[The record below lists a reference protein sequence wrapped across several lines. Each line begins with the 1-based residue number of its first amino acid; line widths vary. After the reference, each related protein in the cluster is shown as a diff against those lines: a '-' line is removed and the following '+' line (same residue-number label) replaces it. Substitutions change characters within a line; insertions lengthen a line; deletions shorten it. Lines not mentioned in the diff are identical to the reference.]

1 MKKQIILLL
10 LVAMLACLLA
20 APVAADVTLVMTVST
35 SKTSV
40 SAGDVITVTVSIS
53 ETDNC
58 SSVGLGIQY
67 DVNAFEM
74 VENSFDPLVAHTQ
87 ASCKYN
93 AAAKGYVASI
103 MLESTQK
110 VSGALFT
117 FQLKVKEGVAIG
129 ASYEISGKTSIRVGG
144 TTSSC
149 GINKATVKIVCA
161 HKYDNDCDTA
171 CNACG
176 EKREIQHKYDGGKV
190 TTAATCA
197 KEGVKTYTCTICGA
211 KKTEAVAKT
220 THVYDSGKVT
230 TPATCTADGVK
241 TYTCTGVG
249 CGHQKTEVIPK
260 VGHNFDDGKVT
271 TPATC
276 TTNGVKTFSCKDSG
290 CTEKYTEVIPKTG
303 HKHDSGKVTTPATCT
318 TDGVKT
324 YSCTNA
330 GCNDQYTESIPK
342 TGHKHDSGKVTT
354 PATCTT
360 DGVKTYSCTNSGCTD
375 QYTEVIP
382 QTGHNYDGGKVT
394 TEPSCAKEG
403 VKTFTCNT
411 CGATRTEK
419 IAKPNHISDEGNV
432 TIPPDCTQSGVK
444 TFACVN
450 CGAVLASETLKPVG
464 HEYES
469 QITQEPT
476 CQEEG
481 VETFTCNNCGDV
493 YTQPIAKIDHVYSH
507 ECDPDCD
514 ACEELRVVEH
524 IYNQRFSFDET
535 GHWHECGTCG
545 DVLELIPHTPGP
557 EATEEEDQ
565 ICLECGFVIQPAGVH
580 IHELAGDW
588 INDENEHWHLCGCG
602 EILGKEPHT
611 WTLSHVDEEAGVE
624 TYTCLHCGLT
634 KEEELPQQTE
644 PSVQPT
650 EPSEEP
656 TDPSETEPGPSGTEP
671 DDNKPGQNQ
680 QKFPWWIVFL
690 SVGVLLLSAVL
701 FIIIGIAKSK
711 RQVGKYSA

>member
-1 MKKQIILLL
+1 MKKRIILLL

-20 APVAADVTLVMTVST
+20 APVSADVTPVMTVST

-67 DVNAFEM
+67 DANAFEM
-74 VENSFDPLVAHTQ
+74 VENSFTPLVAHSL

-93 AAAKGYVASI
+93 ANAKGYVASI
-103 MLESTQK
+103 MLTSAQK

-129 ASYEISGKTSIRVGG
+129 MSYEIFGGASIRVGG
-144 TTSSC
+144 TLHQHNT
-149 GINKATVKIVCA
+149 NKATVKIVCN
-161 HKYDNDCDTA
+161 HKYDNDCDST

-190 TTAATCA
+190 TTAATCVQ
-197 KEGVKTYTCTICGA
+197 EGVKTYTCSVCGA
-211 KKTEAVAKT
+211 KKTEAIAKT
-220 THVYDSGKVT
+220 AHTYDSGKVT
-230 TPATCTADGVK
+230 VPATCTTDGVK
-241 TYTCTGVG
+241 TYTCTVSG
-249 CGHQKTEVIPK
+249 CGHQKTEAIPK
-260 VGHNFDDGKVT
+260 LGHHFDEGKVT

-276 TTNGVKTFSCKDSG
+276 TTDGVKTFSCKDSG

-318 TDGVKT
+318 TNGVKT
-324 YSCTNA
+324 FSCTNA
-330 GCNDQYTESIPK
+330 GCS
-342 TGHKHDSGKVTT
+342 
-354 PATCTT
+354 
-360 DGVKTYSCTNSGCTD
+360 D

-394 TEPSCAKEG
+394 TEPSCTQEG
-403 VKTFTCNT
+403 VKTFTCTT

-419 IAKPNHISDEGNV
+419 IAKVNHVSNDGTV
-432 TIPPDCTQSGVK
+432 TIPPNCTESGVK
-444 TFACVN
+444 TYACVK
-450 CGAVLASETLKPVG
+450 CGAVLASETLKPIG
-464 HEYES
+464 HAYES
-469 QITQEPT
+469 QITQAPT

-481 VETFTCNNCGDV
+481 VETFTCKNCGDV
-493 YTQPIAKIDHVYSH
+493 YTQPLAKTNHTYSY

-514 ACEELRVVEH
+514 VCGEVRVVEH
-524 IYNQRFSFDET
+524 IYNQRWSFDET
-535 GHWHECGTCG
+535 GHWHECGICG

-565 ICLECGFVIQPAGVH
+565 ICLECGFVIQVAGTHVH
-580 IHELAGDW
+580 EMAGDW
-588 INDENEHWHLCGCG
+588 INDENEHWHQCGCG

-624 TYTCLHCGLT
+624 TYTCLQCGLT
-634 KEEELPQQTE
+634 KEEELPPQT
-644 PSVQPT
+644 Q
-650 EPSEEP
+650 PSEQP
-656 TDPSETEPGPSGTEP
+656 TDPSQTPTAPPETNPGPSATGPE
-671 DDNKPGQNQ
+671 DNPPEQNQ
-680 QKFPWWIVFL
+680 QEFPWWIVFL
-690 SVGVLLLSAVL
+690 SVGVLLFGAVM

-711 RQVGKYSA
+711 KQVGKYSA

>member
-1 MKKQIILLL
+1 MKKKIILLL
-10 LVAMLACLLA
+10 LVAMLLCVLA
-20 APVAADVTLVMTVST
+20 VPASADTTSQMTVSVSHAT
-35 SKTSV
+35 A
-40 SAGDVITVTVSIS
+40 SAGDTITVIVSIS

-67 DVNAFEM
+67 DANAFEM
-74 VENSFDPLVAHTQ
+74 VENSFDPLVAHIQ

-93 AAAKGYVASI
+93 ANAKMYVASI
-103 MLESTQK
+103 MLESAQK
-110 VSGALFT
+110 ISGPIFT
-117 FQLKVKEGVAIG
+117 FQLKVKEGVDIG
-129 ASYEISGKTSIRVGG
+129 TSHEISGKTSIRVGG
-144 TTSSC
+144 TTTSC
-149 GINKATVKIVCA
+149 DIKQATVKITCK
-161 HKYDNDCDTA
+161 HSYDNDCDTA

-176 EKREIQHKYDGGKV
+176 EKRAIQHKYDGGKV
-190 TTAATCA
+190 TTAATCV
-197 KEGVKTYTCTICGA
+197 KEGVKTYTCSVCGA
-211 KKTEAVAKT
+211 NKTEAVAKIA
-220 THVYDSGKVT
+220 HVYDSGKVT
-230 TPATCTADGVK
+230 TPATCTTDGVK
-241 TYTCTGVG
+241 TYTCTGTG

-260 VGHNFDDGKVT
+260 VGHDFDDGKVT
-271 TPATC
+271 TPVTC
-276 TTNGVKTFSCKDSG
+276 ITNGVKTFSCKDSG

-303 HKHDSGKVTTPATCT
+303 HNHDSGKVTTPATCT

-330 GCNDQYTESIPK
+330 GCTDQYTESIPQ
-342 TGHKHDSGKVTT
+342 TGHSYDSGKVTT
-354 PATCTT
+354 
-360 DGVKTYSCTNSGCTD
+360 
-375 QYTEVIP
+375 Q
-382 QTGHNYDGGKVT
+382 
-394 TEPSCAKEG
+394 PSCAQEG
-403 VKTFTCNT
+403 VKTFTCSA
-411 CGATRTEK
+411 CGGTRTEK
-419 IAKPNHISDEGNV
+419 VAKTKHISDEGTV
-432 TIPPDCTQSGVK
+432 TIPPNCTESGVK

-450 CGAVLASETLKPVG
+450 CSAVLDSETLKPIG

-469 QITQEPT
+469 QITQDPT

-481 VETFTCNNCGDV
+481 VETFTCSNCGDV
-493 YTQPIAKIDHVYSH
+493 YTQPIAKIDHIYAN

-524 IYNQRFSFDET
+524 IYNQRFSYDET
-535 GHWHECGTCG
+535 GHWHECVTCG

-565 ICLECGFVIQPAGVH
+565 ICLECGFVIQVAGTHV
-580 IHELAGDW
+580 HELAGDW
-588 INDENEHWHLCGCG
+588 INDENEHWHLCACG

-634 KEEELPQQTE
+634 KVEELPQQTE
-644 PSVQPT
+644 PSEEPT

-656 TDPSETEPGPSGTEP
+656 TDPSETTPGPSVTEP
-671 DDNKPGQNQ
+671 DDNQPGQNQ

-690 SVGVLLLSAVL
+690 SVGILLLGAVM